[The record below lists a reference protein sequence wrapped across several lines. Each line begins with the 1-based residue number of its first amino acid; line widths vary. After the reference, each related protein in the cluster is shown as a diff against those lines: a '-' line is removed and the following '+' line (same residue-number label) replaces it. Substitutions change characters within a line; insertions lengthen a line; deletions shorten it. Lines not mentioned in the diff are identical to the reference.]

1 MKKIAILSLVV
12 LILVFGSGLNPL
24 VVESS
29 TLAKQV
35 ILTFEGVAVEQMTWE
50 EFLALEQMTVELSRT
65 NSRGKTTTGTYSGVH
80 WKVLAPFIGAQD
92 AKSIRVVASDG
103 FEQAYSSD
111 ILEDPDSLFALYK
124 DGEPITEEA
133 QNGQVWFCASE
144 QYTADY
150 WAKFIV
156 KIIVQ

>member
-1 MKKIAILSLVV
+1 MKKTAILSLVV
-12 LILVFGSGLNPL
+12 LIVAFGYGLNPV

-29 TLAKQV
+29 ALAEQ
-35 ILTFEGVAVEQMTWE
+35 ILAFEGVAVEQMTRE
-50 EFLALEQMTVELSRT
+50 EFLSLEQMTVELTRT
-65 NSRGKTTTGTYSGVH
+65 NSKGKTTTGTYSGVH
-80 WKVLAPFIGAQD
+80 WKVLAAFIGAQD

-103 FEQAYSSD
+103 FEQAYSLD
-111 ILEDPDSLFALYK
+111 ILEAPDSLFALYK

-144 QYTADY
+144 QYTANY
-150 WAKFIV
+150 WTKFIV